1 MLDTSVQKV
10 FKSHEMILAE
20 VESYN
25 SKRIFSVSVHAIE
38 LSWVSMAKGGKFPE
52 GTRGEIERERERLE
66 RQMRGERNFIRRP
79 DTLNNAAACLQHGR
93 RPGGARLRFR
103 HGKGVLKSKALRRL
117 ILYVLT

>member
-1 MLDTSVQKV
+1 MV
-10 FKSHEMILAE
+10 LAE

-25 SKRIFSVSVHAIE
+25 SKRISFVSVHAIE

-52 GTRGEIERERERLE
+52 GKQKERKRERRERERLE
-66 RQMRGERNFIRRP
+66 RQMLEERNFIRRP
-79 DTLNNAAACLQHGR
+79 DTLNNAAACSQHRR

-103 HGKGVLKSKALRRL
+103 HGKGVLKSKALYRL